1 MNVKRLAIFMLIPV
15 ISLLLWCLPAFAAE
29 DCGDGCKLN
38 DNYKKQMAQEAYTA
52 VFNARN
58 AYAQYVNILKQEYEA
73 AGGSCHDLYS
83 AWDHDAL
90 VSFFSGGLE
99 GANELSWTDADKKG
113 GEEVDSGKYKAKMNP
128 TCTEMMNTI
137 DTYKDYTDWDINKM
151 IKMAG
156 SSNSGLN
163 AIASWA
169 ASAPNGA
176 SMEISRDTSNAICQ
190 AIGGCQKRIT
200 TNDCDVIVKKGNSL
214 VCVDNAG
221 GNLEG
226 TINGKTVKCGTSM
239 GFLRC
244 TENKNGTC
252 SASVYDNSVNK
263 NVNKTFPCS
272 YKYDNSY
279 VACTFGSAD
288 DFKNKMLQGDKGA
301 SKCIEKLQKAAS
313 LRGGKDTPNG
323 FIGQRKK
330 AHVALATLGGAD
342 TQCCCKLDDNG
353 NLTDE
358 ITSCSVKDADF
369 VDENLDEVC
378 KSAAQYQAEM
388 GEFCLTC
395 GLMAKIL
402 GGVQKISK
410 NAFETLDSDLIK
422 LLSIAFLIYIAYLVL
437 ITIASPET
445 QKISKFLTSLLTQGA
460 KVAIAVL
467 ILTYPEALYD
477 KVLNPILEGGVD
489 FGLAFSNLKA
499 DSDGGTMDIALADKI
514 MKEGSEYAKEFDQ
527 SSKYLHAQ
535 TLEKMVGANKNF
547 SREAAMMPALGR
559 CLICN
564 ATHNLGAKRLWF
576 IPRVSM
582 LITGVILLVFGLM
595 IWLAIGFYI
604 LDCCLQLGI
613 VAAMMSFFVA
623 CWPFKITSSYV
634 KVGWN
639 MFLNTFFNFIM
650 MSVVIVTIAQLTIAA
665 LPQDLMQDINE
676 DNVEAI
682 NDQLE
687 IIGLSVILLVV
698 TCLICMKL
706 SSESGRLA
714 NKFAGGAQI
723 KMGGDLGGMA
733 GDMATKGVKAGLKGG
748 GKAVAG
754 LAGSAA
760 EASGAKGAIQAGGQA
775 IKEKLGGGTKS
786 QGASFKPGAQNDG
799 NDKKDGDKPNG
810 DKPNGDKPDGNKQ

>member
-1 MNVKRLAIFMLIPV
+1 MTVKRLAIFMLIPV

-38 DNYKKQMAQEAYTA
+38 DNYKKFMAQQAYTA

-58 AYAQYVNILKQEYEA
+58 AYAKYVNILKQEYEA

-90 VSFFSGGLE
+90 VSLFSGGLE

-113 GEEVDSGKYKAKMNP
+113 GEEVDSGKYKAKMSP

-156 SSNSGLN
+156 SSNSGIQSVLK
-163 AIASWA
+163 WA
-169 ASAPNGA
+169 QSAPNG
-176 SMEISRDTSNAICQ
+176 SYM
-190 AIGGCQKRIT
+190 K
-200 TNDCDVIVKKGNSL
+200 
-214 VCVDNAG
+214 AG
-221 GNLEG
+221 GD
-226 TINGKTVKCGTSM
+226 ISKSI
-239 GFLRC
+239 
-244 TENKNGTC
+244 C
-252 SASVYDNSVNK
+252 SK
-263 NVNKTFPCS
+263 
-272 YKYDNSY
+272 
-279 VACTFGSAD
+279 VACTSNITSNSCDYIFKEANGSLACVD
-288 DFKNKMLQGDKGA
+288 LYGLHLPQSDGKCYNANMSGQKTVINCYEAKHVAARFSSIEDFRNTMVAGDKGVE
-301 SKCIEKLQKAAS
+301 KCKAKLLEAAS

-358 ITSCSVKDADF
+358 ITSCSVQDADF

-460 KVAIAVL
+460 KVAIAIL
-467 ILTYPEALYD
+467 ILTYPETLY
-477 KVLNPILEGGVD
+477 KRVINPILEGGVD

-499 DSDGGTMDIALADKI
+499 DTDDGTMDISIAEKM

-582 LITGVILLVFGLM
+582 LVTGVILLVFGVM

-665 LPQDLMQDINE
+665 LPDTLTQDINE

-698 TCLICMKL
+698 TCLICLKL

-760 EASGAKGAIQAGGQA
+760 EASGAKGALKAGGEA
-775 IKEKLGGGTKS
+775 LKEKLGGGTKS
-786 QGASFKPGAQNDG
+786 QGASFKPGAQNSNDDK
-799 NDKKDGDKPNG
+799 DKKDNNKQD
-810 DKPNGDKPDGNKQ
+810 GDKPDGNKQ

>member
-1 MNVKRLAIFMLIPV
+1 MTVKRLAIFMLIPV

-58 AYAQYVNILKQEYEA
+58 AYAKYVNILKQEYEA

-90 VSFFSGGLE
+90 VSLFSGGLE

-113 GEEVDSGKYKAKMNP
+113 GEEVDSGKYKAKMSP

-137 DTYKDYTDWDINKM
+137 DTYSDYTDWDINKM

-156 SSNSGLN
+156 SSNAGIQSVLK
-163 AIASWA
+163 WA
-169 ASAPNGA
+169 QSAPNG
-176 SMEISRDTSNAICQ
+176 SYM
-190 AIGGCQKRIT
+190 K
-200 TNDCDVIVKKGNSL
+200 
-214 VCVDNAG
+214 AG
-221 GNLEG
+221 GD
-226 TINGKTVKCGTSM
+226 ISKSI
-239 GFLRC
+239 
-244 TENKNGTC
+244 C
-252 SASVYDNSVNK
+252 SK
-263 NVNKTFPCS
+263 
-272 YKYDNSY
+272 
-279 VACTFGSAD
+279 VACTSNITSNSCDYIFKEANGSLACVDSYGLHLPQSDGKCYNVNMGKKTEVNCYESKHVATRFGSLE
-288 DFKNKMLQGDKGA
+288 DFRNTMVAGDKGVE
-301 SKCIEKLQKAAS
+301 KCKAKLLEAAG

-358 ITSCSVKDADF
+358 ITSCSVQDADF

-460 KVAIAVL
+460 KVAIAIL
-467 ILTYPEALYD
+467 ILTYPETLY
-477 KVLNPILEGGVD
+477 KRVINPILEGGVD

-499 DSDGGTMDIALADKI
+499 DTDDGTMDISIAEKM

-582 LITGVILLVFGLM
+582 LITGVILLVFGVM

-665 LPQDLMQDINE
+665 LPEDLTQDINE

-698 TCLICMKL
+698 TCLICLKL

-760 EASGAKGAIQAGGQA
+760 EASGAKGALKAGGEA

-786 QGASFKPGAQNDG
+786 QGASFKPGAQNSNDDK
-799 NDKKDGDKPNG
+799 DKKDNNKQD
-810 DKPNGDKPDGNKQ
+810 GDKPDGNKQ

>member
-58 AYAQYVNILKQEYEA
+58 AYAKYVNILKQEYEA

-90 VSFFSGGLE
+90 VSLFSGGLE

-113 GEEVDSGKYKAKMNP
+113 GEEVDSGKYKAKMSP

-137 DTYKDYTDWDINKM
+137 DTYNDYTDWDINKM

-156 SSNSGLN
+156 SSNAGIQSVLK
-163 AIASWA
+163 WA
-169 ASAPNGA
+169 QSAPNG
-176 SMEISRDTSNAICQ
+176 SYM
-190 AIGGCQKRIT
+190 K
-200 TNDCDVIVKKGNSL
+200 
-214 VCVDNAG
+214 AG
-221 GNLEG
+221 GD
-226 TINGKTVKCGTSM
+226 ISKSI
-239 GFLRC
+239 
-244 TENKNGTC
+244 C
-252 SASVYDNSVNK
+252 SK
-263 NVNKTFPCS
+263 
-272 YKYDNSY
+272 
-279 VACTFGSAD
+279 VACTSNITSNSCDYIFKEANGSLACVDSYGLHLPQSDGKCYNVNMGKKTEVNCYESKHVATRFGSVG
-288 DFKNKMLQGDKGA
+288 DFRNTMVAGDKGVE
-301 SKCIEKLQKAAS
+301 KCKAKLLEAAG

-358 ITSCSVKDADF
+358 ITSCSVQDADF
-369 VDENLDEVC
+369 VDENLDEAC

-460 KVAIAVL
+460 KVAIAIL

-564 ATHNLGAKRLWF
+564 SLNNLGAKRLWF

-582 LITGVILLVFGLM
+582 LITGVILLVFGVM

-665 LPQDLMQDINE
+665 LPEDLAQDINE

-714 NKFAGGAQI
+714 NKFAGGTQI

-760 EASGAKGAIQAGGQA
+760 EASGVSGALKAGGEA

-786 QGASFKPGAQNDG
+786 QGASFKPEAQNDG

-810 DKPNGDKPDGNKQ
+810 DKPDGNKQ

>member
-1 MNVKRLAIFMLIPV
+1 MTCSGLRTVCMNVKRLAIFMLIPV

-58 AYAQYVNILKQEYEA
+58 AYAKYVNILKQEYEA

-90 VSFFSGGLE
+90 VSLFSGGLE

-113 GEEVDSGKYKAKMNP
+113 GEEVDSGKYKAKMSP

-137 DTYKDYTDWDINKM
+137 DTYNDYTDWDINKM

-156 SSNSGLN
+156 SSNAGIQSVLK
-163 AIASWA
+163 WA
-169 ASAPNGA
+169 QSAPNG
-176 SMEISRDTSNAICQ
+176 SYM
-190 AIGGCQKRIT
+190 K
-200 TNDCDVIVKKGNSL
+200 
-214 VCVDNAG
+214 AG
-221 GNLEG
+221 GD
-226 TINGKTVKCGTSM
+226 ISKSI
-239 GFLRC
+239 
-244 TENKNGTC
+244 C
-252 SASVYDNSVNK
+252 SK
-263 NVNKTFPCS
+263 
-272 YKYDNSY
+272 
-279 VACTFGSAD
+279 VACTSNITSNSCDYIFKEANGSLACVDSYGLHLPQSDGKCYNVNMGKKTEVNCYESKHVATRFGSVG
-288 DFKNKMLQGDKGA
+288 DFRNTMVAGDKGVE
-301 SKCIEKLQKAAS
+301 KCKAKLLEAAG

-358 ITSCSVKDADF
+358 ITSCSVQDADF
-369 VDENLDEVC
+369 VDENLDEAC

-460 KVAIAVL
+460 KVAIAIL

-564 ATHNLGAKRLWF
+564 SLNNLGAKRLWF

-582 LITGVILLVFGLM
+582 LITGVILLVFGVM

-665 LPQDLMQDINE
+665 LPEDLAQDINE

-714 NKFAGGAQI
+714 NKFAGGTQI

-760 EASGAKGAIQAGGQA
+760 EASGVSGALKAGGEA

-786 QGASFKPGAQNDG
+786 QGASFKPEAQNDG

-810 DKPNGDKPDGNKQ
+810 DKPDGNKQ

>member
-1 MNVKRLAIFMLIPV
+1 MTVKRLAIFMLIPV

-58 AYAQYVNILKQEYEA
+58 AYAKYVNILKQEYEA

-90 VSFFSGGLE
+90 VSLFSGGLE

-113 GEEVDSGKYKAKMNP
+113 GEEVDSGKYKAKMSP

-137 DTYKDYTDWDINKM
+137 DTYSDYTDWDINKM

-156 SSNSGLN
+156 SSNAGIQSVLK
-163 AIASWA
+163 WA
-169 ASAPNGA
+169 QSAPNG
-176 SMEISRDTSNAICQ
+176 SYM
-190 AIGGCQKRIT
+190 K
-200 TNDCDVIVKKGNSL
+200 
-214 VCVDNAG
+214 AG
-221 GNLEG
+221 GD
-226 TINGKTVKCGTSM
+226 ISKSI
-239 GFLRC
+239 
-244 TENKNGTC
+244 C
-252 SASVYDNSVNK
+252 SK
-263 NVNKTFPCS
+263 
-272 YKYDNSY
+272 
-279 VACTFGSAD
+279 VACTSNITSNSCDYIFKEANGSLACVDSYGLHLPQSDGKCYNVNMGKKTEVNCYESKHVATRFGSLE
-288 DFKNKMLQGDKGA
+288 DFRNTMVAGDKGVE
-301 SKCIEKLQKAAS
+301 KCKAKLLEAAG

-358 ITSCSVKDADF
+358 ITSCSVQDADF

-388 GEFCLTC
+388 GELCLTC
-395 GLMAKIL
+395 GLMANIL
-402 GGVQKISK
+402 VGVQKISE
-410 NAFETLDSDLIK
+410 NAFKVLDSDLIK

-460 KVAIAVL
+460 KVAIAIL
-467 ILTYPEALYD
+467 ILTYPETLY
-477 KVLNPILEGGVD
+477 KRVINPILEGGVD

-499 DSDGGTMDIALADKI
+499 DTDDGTMDISIAEKM
-514 MKEGSEYAKEFDQ
+514 MKEGSDYMKGLDF
-527 SSKYLHAQ
+527 SSKFLHAE
-535 TLEKMVGANKNF
+535 TLQKMVGANKNF

-582 LITGVILLVFGLM
+582 LITGVILLVFGVM

-665 LPQDLMQDINE
+665 LPEDLTQDINE

-698 TCLICMKL
+698 TCLICLKL

-760 EASGAKGAIQAGGQA
+760 EASGAKGALKAGGEA

-786 QGASFKPGAQNDG
+786 QGASFKPGAQNSNDDK
-799 NDKKDGDKPNG
+799 DKKDNNKQD
-810 DKPNGDKPDGNKQ
+810 GDKPDGNKQ

>member
-58 AYAQYVNILKQEYEA
+58 AYAKYVNILKQEYEA

-83 AWDHDAL
+83 ALDHDAL
-90 VSFFSGGLE
+90 VSLFSGGLE

-113 GEEVDSGKYKAKMNP
+113 GEEVDSGKYKAKMSP

-156 SSNSGLN
+156 SSNTGIQSVLK
-163 AIASWA
+163 WA
-169 ASAPNGA
+169 QSAPNG
-176 SMEISRDTSNAICQ
+176 SYM
-190 AIGGCQKRIT
+190 K
-200 TNDCDVIVKKGNSL
+200 
-214 VCVDNAG
+214 AG
-221 GNLEG
+221 GD
-226 TINGKTVKCGTSM
+226 ISKSI
-239 GFLRC
+239 
-244 TENKNGTC
+244 C
-252 SASVYDNSVNK
+252 SK
-263 NVNKTFPCS
+263 
-272 YKYDNSY
+272 
-279 VACTFGSAD
+279 VACTSNITSNSCDYIFKEANGSLACVDSYGLHLPQSDGKCYNVNMGKKTEVNCYESKHVATRFGSVE
-288 DFKNKMLQGDKGA
+288 DFRNTMVAGDKGVE
-301 SKCIEKLQKAAS
+301 KCKAKLLEAAG

-358 ITSCSVKDADF
+358 ITSCSVQDADF

-650 MSVVIVTIAQLTIAA
+650 MSVVIVTIAQLTVAA

-760 EASGAKGAIQAGGQA
+760 EASGAKGAIQAGGEA
-775 IKEKLGGGTKS
+775 LKEKLGGGTKS

-799 NDKKDGDKPNG
+799 NDKKGG
-810 DKPNGDKPDGNKQ
+810 DKPNGDKPDENKQ